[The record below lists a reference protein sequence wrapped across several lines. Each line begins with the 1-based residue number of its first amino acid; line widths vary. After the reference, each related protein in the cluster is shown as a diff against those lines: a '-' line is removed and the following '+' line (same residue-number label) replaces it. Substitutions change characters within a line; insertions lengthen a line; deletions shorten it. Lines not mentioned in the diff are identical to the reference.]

1 MENIDD
7 SGIDSDARSTM
18 NGNETES
25 GKQPLTTVSDNEVR
39 VEIKSGANTTISSTT
54 SGNTAAVR
62 KPSDLQKKLERQ
74 REAVIKKL
82 AVDQQP
88 KKKNMPQRNRLIV
101 PNSKA
106 SIGISTPDE
115 RQLLVAID
123 TDESED
129 EFATAL
135 SKATQREIT
144 EQLIKDGYNLDLESD
159 NEDLDLIPPR
169 PVSDRCVCCN
179 PQFQSCTIQ

>member
-25 GKQPLTTVSDNEVR
+25 GKPLTTVSDNEVR

-88 KKKNMPQRNRLIV
+88 KKKNMPQRN
-101 PNSKA
+101 
-106 SIGISTPDE
+106 
-115 RQLLVAID
+115 
-123 TDESED
+123 SED